1 MRSLLKSILAFFTL
15 GFGTTACTRTD
26 APPPLAS
33 PSDVT
38 LVVPGMY

>member
-15 GFGTTACTRTD
+15 GVGTIACTKTD

-33 PSDVT
+33 GSDVT
-38 LVVPGMY
+38 LIVPGMY